1 MQTLFQTISWQQ
13 YFEFLLAGML
23 CYYGG
28 ILFFYRTEFLKIEPV
43 KKFRDGRRETSQENP
58 DFLQKEGQLSRNTA
72 NEQSGVFD
80 AARELSEALSG
91 IIRQAADQELP
102 REELLF
108 SCYRCIKKYPVLR
121 HKAFQQSINHHIEKE
136 LEKFCSVR
144 LHEAELSSLW
154 VG

>member
-1 MQTLFQTISWQQ
+1 MQTLFQTISWPQ
-13 YFEFLLAGML
+13 YFAYLLSGML

-28 ILFFYRTEFLKIEPV
+28 ILFFYRTEFQKSSAV
-43 KKFRDGRRETSQENP
+43 KKFRGGGQQTPPENP
-58 DFLQKEGQLSRNTA
+58 GFPQGEGQLLRDPSIDQA
-72 NEQSGVFD
+72 GVFA

-91 IIRQAADQELP
+91 IISRAAEQQQP

-108 SCYRCIKKYPVLR
+108 SCYHCIKKYPLLR
-121 HKAFQQSINHHIEKE
+121 QKAFQQSINHHIEKE